1 VKIEAW
7 TKLKECRKTLQKE
20 IEELKEE
27 KDVLLNR
34 WDVD

>member
-7 TKLKECRKTLQKE
+7 NELKECKKRLQKQT
-20 IEELKEE
+20 EELKEE

-34 WDVD
+34 WEVD